1 MLKYSNYINRVNKL
15 FNIKQENVRNEYQNI
30 IVKSINSNKIT
41 TITWIKNIWKTSTII
56 DIIQKTKSQEKTIY
70 INKDYDLENVLK
82 NDEDI
87 LELIDNNK
95 SSKYIIL
102 SNLNNIIW
110 IKNIITYIIKESDKK
125 LIIIWND
132 IKIKWANEIDIK
144 VKPYNSKIEN
154 NNLLSNLTNTKNK
167 EILINYIKNDII
179 NKKIYELKLVKNHFL
194 YNLIITFLSKNEEI
208 MSIREIHRYIN
219 DIEKISLKTMM
230 DYLNFSEQEKIIQ
243 KVNLYDFKKQRI
255 IEWKQIYYFTDT
267 QIRNSFYNFELSE
280 NIILKNN
287 IFVLLNYYNYKIYTW
302 KSGVKDIEFLWEKN
316 NKKIIIHISKN
327 KNRTELQKEINFL
340 EKIEN
345 IEKIYLIV
353 NNIENLKLRKYNYNN
368 IEIISENHLLKKSL

>member
-70 INKDYDLENVLK
+70 INKDCDLENVLK
-82 NDEDI
+82 SDEDI

-95 SSKYIIL
+95 TSKYIIL
-102 SNLNNIIW
+102 SNLNNIKW
-110 IKNIITYIIKESDKK
+110 IKNVITYIIKESDKK

-132 IKIKWANEIDIK
+132 IKIKWANEIEIK
-144 VKPYNSKIEN
+144 VKPFNLEIEN
-154 NNLLSNLTNTKNK
+154 INILYNLTNTKNNK
-167 EILINYIKNDII
+167 ILINYIKNDII

-208 MSIREIHRYIN
+208 KSIREIHRYIN
-219 DIEKISLKTMM
+219 VIEKISLKTMM

-267 QIRNSFYNFELSE
+267 QIRSSFYNFELSE

-287 IFVLLNYYNYKIYTW
+287 IFVLLNYYNYKVYTW
-302 KSGVKDIEFLWEKN
+302 KSGIKDIDFIWEKN

-327 KNRTELQKEINFL
+327 KNRTDLQKEINFL

-353 NNIENLKLRKYNYNN
+353 NNIEKLKLRKYNYNN
-368 IEIISENHLLKKSL
+368 IEIISDNNLLKKSL